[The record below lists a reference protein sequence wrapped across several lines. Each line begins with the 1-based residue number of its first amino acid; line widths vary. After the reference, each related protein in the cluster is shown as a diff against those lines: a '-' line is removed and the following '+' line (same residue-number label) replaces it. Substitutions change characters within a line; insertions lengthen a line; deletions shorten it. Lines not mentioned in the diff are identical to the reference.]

1 MLIRRQLGDRFVD
14 STRRGTVIL
23 INVISPCKKC
33 DELIAMPVAG
43 ERRKNLT
50 ALVYWIAC
58 NINTRESIATFH
70 REAIISRFIFVAP
83 VKSGRSIVDIPRYCS
98 VSSIA
103 NYLRKKKKPTN
114 LFILLFKPSC
124 FFKVISFRRA
134 VKTITFNYT
143 LIVTRIVYLRKT
155 NCEIVINIQ

>member
-50 ALVYWIAC
+50 ALAYWIAC

-83 VKSGRSIVDIPRYCS
+83 VKSGRSIVD
-98 VSSIA
+98 SSILLRLIDSQLSERKKNPRIYSF
-103 NYLRKKKKPTN
+103 NYLN
-114 LFILLFKPSC
+114 
-124 FFKVISFRRA
+124 RA
-134 VKTITFNYT
+134 VSLK
-143 LIVTRIVYLRKT
+143 
-155 NCEIVINIQ
+155 

>member
-83 VKSGRSIVDIPRYCS
+83 VKSGRSIVD
-98 VSSIA
+98 SSILLRLIDSQLSERKKNPRIYSF
-103 NYLRKKKKPTN
+103 NYLN
-114 LFILLFKPSC
+114 
-124 FFKVISFRRA
+124 RA
-134 VKTITFNYT
+134 VSLK
-143 LIVTRIVYLRKT
+143 
-155 NCEIVINIQ
+155 